1 MNPGF
6 WKIVH
11 HPVVRMSSAGRND
24 DRNRPNVGMVQR
36 TAMMIDAIVAVRE
49 VSRFLTRATLVPG
62 SVSASSAASTIGEFL
77 ADGEVGGGD
86 AAHRISLC
94 LRSTLT
100 L

>member
-6 WKIVH
+6 AKIVH
-11 HPVVRMSSAGRND
+11 HPVVRMSSAGRNEEMKS
-24 DRNRPNVGMVQR
+24 PKVGIVQS
-36 TAMMIDAIVAVRE
+36 TAMMSDAIVAVRE
-49 VSRFLTRATLVPG
+49 VSCFLTRIVFGLRVRGLLGGLEGAEV
-62 SVSASSAASTIGEFL
+62 L
-77 ADGEVGGGD
+77 ADGKVGRGD